1 MGDGAVAP
9 AGTIDGL
16 ARAAEPRVGPNAIT
30 RIAEALRSEHDER
43 VARAVFAAAGIS
55 GWLDTPPGAMVPECD
70 VAALHRALV
79 AALGERDA
87 RAVAAS
93 AGRRTAAFL
102 LAHRIPGPVR
112 LVLRLLP
119 AAPSARLLM
128 RVIGRHAWTFVG
140 SGKFEASDGPPVIVT
155 ITGGPL
161 RAAGAAAAGVAAYYA
176 ATFEALF
183 RALVHPRTTVTARRR
198 ATEATASC
206 VFALN
211 WPA

>member
-1 MGDGAVAP
+1 MGDGAVAQ

-16 ARAAEPRVGPNAIT
+16 ARSAEPRVGPNAIT
-30 RIAEALRSEHDER
+30 RIAEALRAEHDDH
-43 VARAVFAAAGIS
+43 VARSVFGAAGLL
-55 GWLDTPPGAMVPECD
+55 GWLDAPPGAMVPEGD

-79 AALGERDA
+79 EALGERDA
-87 RAVAAS
+87 RAVAAL
-93 AGRRTAAFL
+93 AGRRTAAYL
-102 LAHRIPGPVR
+102 LAHRIPAPVR
-112 LVLRLLP
+112 LLLWLLP

-128 RVIGRHAWTFVG
+128 RAIGRHAWTFVG
-140 SGKFEASDGPPVIVT
+140 SGNFEANHGPPVVVT

-161 RAAGAAAAGVAAYYA
+161 RAAGAAAPGVAAYYA

-206 VFALN
+206 VFALS
-211 WPA
+211 WQS

>member
-1 MGDGAVAP
+1 MGDGAVAQ
-9 AGTIDGL
+9 AGTVDGL

-30 RIAEALRSEHDER
+30 RVAEALRAEHDER
-43 VARAVFAAAGIS
+43 LAHAVFAAAGLS
-55 GWLDTPPGAMVPECD
+55 GWLDTPPGAMVPEGD

-79 AALGERDA
+79 TLLGERDA

-93 AGRRTAAFL
+93 AGRRTAAYL

-112 LVLRLLP
+112 LLLWLLP
-119 AAPSARLLM
+119 AVPSARLLM
-128 RVIGRHAWTFVG
+128 RAIGRHAWTFVG
-140 SGKFEASDGPPVIVT
+140 SGSFEASAGRPVVVT

-161 RAAGAAAAGVAAYYA
+161 RAAGAAAPGVAAYYA

-206 VFALN
+206 VFALD
-211 WPA
+211 WQG